1 MGESATDP
9 GKVAWP
15 ALLTMMSIVRP
26 GNSATVAL
34 TMSSPKVRELA
45 LP

>member
-1 MGESATDP
+1 MGESAAVP

-15 ALLTMMSIVRP
+15 ALLTMMSILRP

-34 TMSSPKVRELA
+34 TMSSPNVSEPA